1 MKTSLLTPS
10 RHREKNSLIPLL
22 ALGGVLGLL
31 GGCVSE
37 PESHVVSAPPPGTP
51 VAQSGT
57 ATVYT
62 APATTTAG
70 QNTIVVTQAPPSP
83 QQEVVSARPSSSHVW
98 VGGYWTWRNN
108 RYEWVAG
115 HWVVP
120 PHSGATWIPPRWVP
134 EGGAYR
140 FYEGYWE

>member
-1 MKTSLLTPS
+1 MKTTSLTPS
-10 RHREKNSLIPLL
+10 RCAASSTLVPLL
-22 ALGGVLGLL
+22 VMGGIVALFA
-31 GGCVSE
+31 GCATE

-51 VAQSGT
+51 VVTTSTGT
-57 ATVYT
+57 AVVT
-62 APATTTAG
+62 APVATAG
-70 QNTIVVTQAPPSP
+70 QNTIVVTQAPPAP

-98 VGGYWTWRNN
+98 VGGYWTWRNS

-115 HWVVP
+115 HWAVP

-140 FYEGYWE
+140 FYEGHWE